1 MNPLDLAVIH
11 DAKNNLSTLLLS
23 LEKHGHFE
31 NEMQMILKTSGRLT
45 NLLLWHKE
53 QEGEMF
59 LNVDAVSPADLI
71 DELQQEYQAIFPDLE
86 IKTMFAEAPVF
97 WFYDATYIR
106 LALEN
111 AVHNACSFA
120 KNMIT
125 LSAELKDNQL
135 VFSIKDDGKGFPNEV
150 IQNFE
155 QKKYAEESQRGT
167 GLGMVL
173 SNSIAQ
179 MHKNKGRQGYVTL
192 RNDHG
197 ARFEMVLP

>member
-53 QEGEMF
+53 QEGDMF
-59 LNVDAVSPADLI
+59 LNVDAVSPLDLI
-71 DELQQEYQAIFPDLE
+71 NELHQEYQAIFPQLNIHTE
-86 IKTMFAEAPVF
+86 VGEAPVF
-97 WFYDATYIR
+97 WFYDAMYIR

-120 KNMIT
+120 KKSIT
-125 LSAELKDNQL
+125 LSATLRDEQL
-135 VFSIKDDGKGFPNEV
+135 VFSIKDDGNGFPEEV

-155 QKKYAEESQRGT
+155 QKRYAEESQRGT

-179 MHKNKGRQGYVTL
+179 MHKNKGRQGFVTL

-197 ARFEMVLP
+197 AVFEMVLP